1 MTTSS
6 VSAGLIGLPGI
17 EVFQEP
23 VGTEIDPRFGIRVN
37 ALPVPELFDLYERT
51 RFLYPAKRDKLA
63 PVMPQVTRNWERLR
77 KAGELLLCSMTVRDR
92 ATGAISSIT
101 KWRSSLS
108 GTLVQHLVSDGNPL
122 GTRAVSLG
130 ATATSYV
137 MGADRFHQNWF
148 RPDNRFPA
156 RVFGTLP
163 ASAGSE
169 RAAVHDLRFWNV
181 SRNLPSAACA
191 AGVIEPVKRH
201 HDRSSLLDLVRRS
214 RGPLWATIEELDT
227 DLELDS
233 VDAIYR
239 RIGLSRYRRVW
250 MAVENGEDRP
260 VMAAIA
266 YRGPLGMNFSFLENR
281 CELMIDPDA
290 DLGLVAELAPALLS
304 AAATA
309 YRDFELPYIPIVA
322 SDRANESLLN
332 AGGEFLRNYSQ
343 SVWTREGCPAFYSH
357 INRIYDRLLSRADEK
372 GKEQHVAHAC

>member
-23 VGTEIDPRFGIRVN
+23 VGADVDRRFGIRVN
-37 ALPVPELFDLYERT
+37 ALPISELFDLYERT
-51 RFLYPAKRDKLA
+51 RFLYPAKREKLA
-63 PVMPQVTRNWERLR
+63 PVMPLVMRNWERLR
-77 KAGELLLCSMTVRDR
+77 KAGELLLCNMTVQDR
-92 ATGAISSIT
+92 ATGATSSIT
-101 KWRSSLS
+101 KWRSSLN
-108 GTLVQHLVSDGNPL
+108 GTLVQHLVSEGNPL

-163 ASAGSE
+163 ESAGAE
-169 RAAVHDLRFWNV
+169 RAAVHDLRFWSV
-181 SRNLPSAACA
+181 SRRRVVAECS
-191 AGVIEPVKRH
+191 AGVVEPVKRL
-201 HDRSSLLDLVRRS
+201 HDRSLLLDLIRRS
-214 RGPLWATIEELDT
+214 RGSLWAAIEEIDC

-233 VDAIYR
+233 IDAIYR

-250 MAVENGEDRP
+250 MAVPNGADAP

-281 CELMIDPDA
+281 CELMIEPGA
-290 DLGLVAELAPALLS
+290 DAELVKQLMPALLG
-304 AAATA
+304 AAAAA
-309 YRDFELPYIPIVA
+309 YDDFELPYIPVVA
-322 SDRANESLLN
+322 CDAATESLLV
-332 AGGEFLRNYSQ
+332 ARGEFLRHYSQ
-343 SVWTREGCPAFYSH
+343 SVWTREGCPAFYQH
-357 INRIYDRLLSRADEK
+357 INRIYDRFLLRAEGK
-372 GKEQHVAHAC
+372 GRHVAVAC

>member
-6 VSAGLIGLPGI
+6 VTAGLFGLPGI

-23 VGTEIDPRFGIRVN
+23 AGTEIDPRFGIRTN
-37 ALPVPELFDLYERT
+37 ALPVSELFDLYERT
-51 RFLYPAKRDKLA
+51 LFLYPAKRDKLA
-63 PVMPQVTRNWERLR
+63 PVMSLVKRNWERLR
-77 KAGELLLCSMTVRDR
+77 KAGELLLCSMTVQDQ

-108 GTLVQHLVSDGNPL
+108 GTLVQHLVSEGNPL

-137 MGADRFHQNWF
+137 TGADLFHQNWF

-163 ASAGSE
+163 ASACPE
-169 RAAVHDLRFWNV
+169 RAAVHDLRFWSV
-181 SRNLPSAACA
+181 SRHLPVAACL

-201 HDRSSLLDLVRRS
+201 HDRSALLDLVRRS
-214 RGPLWATIEELDT
+214 RGPLWAAIEELDT
-227 DLELDS
+227 DLELEA
-233 VDAIYR
+233 VDCIYR

-250 MAVENGEDRP
+250 MAVPNGEDQP
-260 VMAAIA
+260 VMAAVA

-290 DLGLVAELAPALLS
+290 DPGLVAELAPALLG

-309 YRDFELPYIPIVA
+309 YRDFELPYIPVVA
-322 SDRANESLLN
+322 GDAANESLIN
-332 AGGEFLRNYSQ
+332 VGGEFLRNYSQ

-357 INRIYDRLLSRADEK
+357 INRIYDRFMSRAD
-372 GKEQHVAHAC
+372 GKDGHAAHAC